1 MCDVMKKETLFKIAS
16 WGTIVIGI
24 WVIADAFQYFDFY
37 FYLILISG
45 IIGIIGAIISLG
57 IFPLIGGLAI
67 SGGMMFLF
75 TQFGFIS
82 TLIFS
87 FLKAVLLMIGGCGI
101 ILTFEAPE
109 SMLAIDL
116 TRLDIGKT
124 EYFELKT
131 VGITNLSDL
140 VEEKG
145 HEEEICSI
153 TSISVPQLKAWIH
166 KAEQILEE
174 TEKVRKA
181 QLQKDF
187 KKKYRK

>member
-1 MCDVMKKETLFKIAS
+1 MKKETLFKIAS
-16 WGTIVIGI
+16 WGTIIIGI
-24 WVIADAFQYFDFY
+24 WVIFDAIIYFDFEFY

-67 SGGMMFLF
+67 SGGMIFLF

-82 TLIFS
+82 TELLFS
-87 FLKAVLLMIGGCGI
+87 FLKAVLLMIGGSGI
-101 ILTFEAPE
+101 ILTFETPE
-109 SMLAIDL
+109 NMLSTDL